1 AHEGVGDL
9 RTPLGEGPVYAPV
22 DQVELLERGRPE
34 AVDQDGD
41 LLAVRE
47 GEVLDKLGHEAVG
60 DLIGGLER
68 AAVVTR
74 YAVDPADALHL
85 AVVGGEGG
93 LAGRGEDGGGETDAH
108 SAGAIHGALGDLGDG
123 VETVA
128 ALRRGAGGLVGEEQ
142 PGHAASGGGLL

>member
-1 AHEGVGDL
+1 
-9 RTPLGEGPVYAPV
+9 
-22 DQVELLERGRPE
+22 
-34 AVDQDGD
+34 
-41 LLAVRE
+41 
-47 GEVLDKLGHEAVG
+47 AVG

-74 YAVDPADALHL
+74 FAVDPDADLHL
-85 AVVGGEGG
+85 AVVEGEGG
-93 LAGRGEDGGGETDAH
+93 LAGRGEDGGGEADAH

-142 PGHAASGGGLL
+142 PGHAASGGGLLRRRGEDVIRADDGRGAHPIGGGEIGGEV